1 LVTQYSFIFEKQ
13 KLINELSVIYNDT
26 QFQNLKVVEILK
38 LFTQNEL
45 IEIFSEAYK
54 LFVLI
59 ATTASV
65 ERNFSYLK
73 RIKSYSR
80 NCMTQNRLT
89 SLSLLSIEKELLCDL
104 YKNEMKTF
112 YNDIIQIFS
121 TSKDRRINLIYKK

>member
-1 LVTQYSFIFEKQ
+1 
-13 KLINELSVIYNDT
+13 
-26 QFQNLKVVEILK
+26 LK

-54 LFVLI
+54 LF

-80 NCMTQNRLT
+80 NSMTQNRLT
-89 SLSLLSIEKELLCDL
+89 SRSLLSIEIELLCEL
-104 YKNEMKTF
+104 YENETF

>member
-1 LVTQYSFIFEKQ
+1 
-13 KLINELSVIYNDT
+13 
-26 QFQNLKVVEILK
+26 LK

-80 NCMTQNRLT
+80 NSMTQNRLT
-89 SLSLLSIEKELLCDL
+89 SRSLLSIEIELLCEL
-104 YKNEMKTF
+104 YENETF

>member
-1 LVTQYSFIFEKQ
+1 
-13 KLINELSVIYNDT
+13 
-26 QFQNLKVVEILK
+26 LK

-80 NCMTQNRLT
+80 NSMTQNRLT
-89 SLSLLSIEKELLCDL
+89 SRSLLSIEIELLCEL
-104 YKNEMKTF
+104 YKNETF

>member
-1 LVTQYSFIFEKQ
+1 
-13 KLINELSVIYNDT
+13 
-26 QFQNLKVVEILK
+26 LK

-80 NCMTQNRLT
+80 NSMTQNRLT
-89 SLSLLSIEKELLCDL
+89 SRSLLSIEIELLCEL
-104 YKNEMKTF
+104 YKNETF

-121 TSKDRRINLIYKK
+121 TRKDRRINLIYKK